1 MLQRGFR
8 KRMTRMNSIASAL
21 SIMALG
27 FGLFACSNSGG
38 GGGGSTTTFAI
49 TTTTADYGVVN
60 SPYSTTLAT
69 TGGTAPLMWTLFGGA
84 LPTNLTIDQVTGVVS
99 GTPTTAGNFTATFTV
114 TDVTGQIATGS
125 VLFAIH
131 PRTDRVSVNTLGN
144 SVAGSNTEPSINQ
157 SNGRFIAFV
166 STGNLLP
173 GVTGMQVYVHDRQ
186 TGQPSL
192 ISQDNSV
199 VGNPGNGNSDTPS
212 ISSDGRFVAFVSQS
226 TNLLAPTVPS
236 VVANQVYVRDNQ
248 TGVTSLISRDSSAGL
263 VVADA
268 PCSAP
273 SISGDG
279 RYVAFVSSA
288 TNLAG
293 VSGTQVYLRD
303 TQTGQTSLVS
313 RSNSGSVVEGNAASS
328 APSISADGSSVTFVS
343 QATNLLTPT
352 GPSVTA
358 GQVYVRDLN
367 TGVTSVVSRDSTGI
381 LVVGDAVSSAPSI
394 SGNGRYVAFVST
406 SSNLVTSV
414 SGTQVYLRDTQAGQT
429 SLVSKDNNGSPNPGG
444 GVSSTP
450 AISSD
455 GRYVTFVSLST
466 NLLAPGTPSVNGP
479 QVYLRDTT
487 GNLSSLVSQD
497 SSGNP
502 STAGSNNLTPS
513 ITTSGTFVAF
523 VSSATNLVTIPPSAA
538 ALDIYVRALP

>member
-1 MLQRGFR
+1 MI
-8 KRMTRMNSIASAL
+8 RMKSIASL
-21 SIMALG
+21 LLIIALG
-27 FGLFACSNSGG
+27 FGLVGCPGGGG
-38 GGGGSTTTFAI
+38 GGGGSTQAFAI
-49 TTTTADYGVVN
+49 TTTTADFGVVN
-60 SPYSTTLAT
+60 SPYSSTLAT

-114 TDVTGQIATGS
+114 TDSAGQIATGS

-173 GVTGMQVYVHDRQ
+173 GVTGMQVYVHARQ

-192 ISQDNSV
+192 VSKDNSV

-226 TNLLAPTVPS
+226 TNLLAPNVPS
-236 VVANQVYVRDNQ
+236 VVANQVYVRDIQ
-248 TGVTSLISRDSSAGL
+248 TGATSLISRDSSAGL
-263 VVADA
+263 VEADA

-279 RYVAFVSSA
+279 RYVTFVSSA
-288 TNLAG
+288 TNLVVG
-293 VSGTQVYLRD
+293 ISGTQVYLRD

-313 RSNSGSVVEGNAASS
+313 RSNSTSVVEGDAASS
-328 APSISADGSSVTFVS
+328 APSISADGSSVAFVS
-343 QATNLLTPT
+343 QATNLLAPT
-352 GPSVTA
+352 VPAVTA
-358 GQVYVRDLN
+358 GQVYVRNLN

-381 LVVGDAVSSAPSI
+381 LVVGDTASSAPSI
-394 SGNGRYVAFVST
+394 SGDGRYVTFVSNA
-406 SSNLVTSV
+406 SNLVTSV

-444 GVSSTP
+444 GVSSAP

-466 NLLAPGTPSVNGP
+466 NLLAPGTPSANGP

-487 GNLSSLVSQD
+487 GNLTSLVSQD
-497 SSGNP
+497 NSGNP

-523 VSSATNLVTIPPSAA
+523 VSSATNLVTAPPSAA
-538 ALDIYVRALP
+538 ALDIYVRAMP

>member
-1 MLQRGFR
+1 MPYI
-8 KRMTRMNSIASAL
+8 KSIASAL
-21 SIMALG
+21 SIIALG
-27 FGLFACSNSGG
+27 LGLLGCPGGGGG
-38 GGGGSTTTFAI
+38 GGGGSTGAFTI
-49 TTTTADYGVVN
+49 TTTTADYGVVGN
-60 SPYSTTLAT
+60 PYTSTLAT
-69 TGGTAPLMWTLFGGA
+69 TGGTAPFTWTLFGGA
-84 LPTNLTIDQVTGVVS
+84 LPTNLTLDQVTGVVS
-99 GTPTTAGNFTATFTV
+99 GTPTTAGDFTATLIV
-114 TDVTGQIATGS
+114 TDGTGQTATGS

-144 SVAGSNTEPSINQ
+144 SVAGSNAEPSINQ
-157 SNGRFIAFV
+157 SSGRFIAFV
-166 STGNLLP
+166 STGALLP
-173 GVTGMQVYVHDRQ
+173 GVTGTQVYMHDRQ

-192 ISQDNSV
+192 VSKDNSV

-236 VVANQVYVRDNQ
+236 VVADQVYVRDTQ
-248 TGVTSLISRDSSAGL
+248 TGVTSLISRDSSIGL
-263 VVADA
+263 VAGNA
-268 PCSAP
+268 ASSEP

-279 RYVAFVSSA
+279 RYVTFVSSA
-288 TNLAG
+288 TNLVTG
-293 VSGTQVYLRD
+293 VVSGPQVYLRD

-313 RSNSGSVVEGNAASS
+313 RNNNASVVAGNAGSTEASISADGSTVTFVSQATNLLAPTVPSVTAGQVYVRNLNTDVTSVVSRDSTGALIVGNAASS
-328 APSISADGSSVTFVS
+328 APSIS
-343 QATNLLTPT
+343 
-352 GPSVTA
+352 
-358 GQVYVRDLN
+358 
-367 TGVTSVVSRDSTGI
+367 
-381 LVVGDAVSSAPSI
+381 GD
-394 SGNGRYVAFVST
+394 GRYVAFVST
-406 SSNLVTSV
+406 ASNLVTSV

-429 SLVSKDNNGSPNPGG
+429 SLVSKDNDAPPNPGG

-450 AISSD
+450 AISTD
-455 GRYVTFVSLST
+455 GQYVAFVSLST

-487 GNLSSLVSQD
+487 GNLTSLVSQD

-523 VSSATNLVTIPPSAA
+523 VSSATNLVTAPPAAA

>member
-1 MLQRGFR
+1 M
-8 KRMTRMNSIASAL
+8 KPIASVL
-21 SIMALG
+21 SIIALG
-27 FGLFACSNSGG
+27 FGLLSCSGG
-38 GGGGSTTTFAI
+38 GGGGSTSAFAI
-49 TTTTADYGVVN
+49 ATTTADYGVVN
-60 SPYSTTLAT
+60 SPYSSTLAT

-84 LPTNLTIDQVTGVVS
+84 LPTSLTIDQVTGVVS
-99 GTPTTAGNFTATFTV
+99 GTPTAAGNFTATFTAS
-114 TDVTGQIATGS
+114 DSTGKTAIGS

-131 PRTDRVSVNTLGN
+131 PRTDRVSVNTLGS

-173 GVTGMQVYVHDRQ
+173 GVTGTQVYIHDRQ

-192 ISQDNSV
+192 VSKDNSV
-199 VGNPGNGNSDTPS
+199 VGNPGIGDSDTPS
-212 ISSDGRFVAFVSQS
+212 ISSDGRFVAFVSQT

-236 VVANQVYVRDNQ
+236 VVANQVYVRDTQ

-263 VVADA
+263 VVGNAA
-268 PCSAP
+268 SGEP

-279 RYVAFVSSA
+279 RYVTFVSSA
-288 TNLAG
+288 TNLVAG
-293 VSGTQVYLRD
+293 VVSGPQVYLRD

-313 RSNSGSVVEGNAASS
+313 RNNNASVVEGNAGSTE
-328 APSISADGSSVTFVS
+328 PSISADGSTVTFVS
-343 QATNLLTPT
+343 QATNLLAPT
-352 GPSVTA
+352 VPSVTA
-358 GQVYVRDLN
+358 GQVYVRNLN
-367 TGVTSVVSRDSTGI
+367 TGVTSVVSRDSTGG
-381 LVVGDAVSSAPSI
+381 LVVGNAASSAPSI
-394 SGNGRYVAFVST
+394 SGNGRYVTFVST
-406 SSNLVTSV
+406 ASNLVTSV

-429 SLVSKDNNGSPNPGG
+429 SLVSKDNDAPSNPGG

-450 AISSD
+450 AISTD
-455 GRYVTFVSLST
+455 GQYVTFVSLST

-487 GNLSSLVSQD
+487 GNLTSLVSQD

-523 VSSATNLVTIPPSAA
+523 VSSATNLVTAPPAAA
-538 ALDIYVRALP
+538 ALDIYVRAMP